1 MDLPGVNAQ
10 ENAKEGSIEALK
22 IGAQK
27 MLATAV
33 SFEPNS
39 FMTTKNI
46 PEPYWAVNTGKI

>member
-27 MLATAV
+27 MLV
-33 SFEPNS
+33 MEISFKPNS
-39 FMTTKNI
+39 FMKTISI
-46 PEPYWAVNTGKI
+46 PEPDWAVT